1 MEKIAQNLEKITNSI
16 NSATSANEVKI
27 IAVSKSH
34 SFDTVNKAIES
45 GVFCFGEN
53 KVKECKEKFKEIIN
67 EFNLDLHMIGH
78 LQTNKVKDALEI
90 FGTIHT
96 LDRENLALEIKKKL
110 SQNSIT
116 KDFFIQI
123 NIGEEAQKSGIAID
137 QSDNFIQWCTN
148 DLKLNII
155 GLMCIPPF
163 NVKAIPYFEKLKTI
177 AERNHLKKLSMGM
190 SSDYIDAVKCGATH
204 IRIGTG
210 IFGERKK

>member
-1 MEKIAQNLEKITNSI
+1 
-16 NSATSANEVKI
+16 
-27 IAVSKSH
+27 
-34 SFDTVNKAIES
+34 
-45 GVFCFGEN
+45 
-53 KVKECKEKFKEIIN
+53 
-67 EFNLDLHMIGH
+67 MIGH
-78 LQTNKVKDALEI
+78 LQTNKVKDALRI

-110 SQNSIT
+110 SENSIT

-163 NVKAIPYFEKLKTI
+163 EAKATPYFEKLKTI
-177 AERNHLKKLSMGM
+177 AKRNHLKKLSMGM
-190 SSDYIDAVKCGATH
+190 SGDYIDAVKCGATH
-204 IRIGTG
+204 FRIGTG
-210 IFGERKK
+210 IFGERNK